1 MGREGYTEVNAT
13 NNNNNNNNNNSSMS
27 IYSPRKSSITVVY
40 I

>member
-13 NNNNNNNNNNSSMS
+13 NNNNNNNSSMS

>member
-13 NNNNNNNNNNSSMS
+13 NNNNNNNNSSMS

>member
-13 NNNNNNNNNNSSMS
+13 NNNNNNNNNSSMS